1 MGQQQLKLVIFGIVV
16 MGIVIGF
23 ANQLFDVSPEDSNK
37 EIITSELMNLST
49 TAQQY
54 FNRPVAMGGGGD
66 NFIGWQIPAQL
77 DSTSSGIYNISQK
90 NNNRLILDGFPFQEK
105 GYTWYVRSTITK
117 SGFVT
122 EITNLAGPNR

>member
-1 MGQQQLKLVIFGIVV
+1 MGQQQLKLVILGIVV

-49 TAQQY
+49 IAQQY

-66 NFIGWQIPAQL
+66 NFAGWQIPGQL

-90 NNNRLILDGFPFQEK
+90 NNNQLILNGFPFQEK

>member
-37 EIITSELMNLST
+37 ESITSELMNLST
-49 TAQQY
+49 IAQQY

-66 NFIGWQIPAQL
+66 NFTGWQIPGQL

-90 NNNRLILDGFPFQEK
+90 NNNQLILNGFPFQEK

-117 SGFVT
+117 SEFVT
-122 EITNLAGPNR
+122 EIINIADPNT

>member
-37 EIITSELMNLST
+37 ESITSELMNLST
-49 TAQQY
+49 IAQQY

-66 NFIGWQIPAQL
+66 NFTGWQIPGQL

-90 NNNRLILDGFPFQEK
+90 NNNQLILNGFPLQEK

-117 SGFVT
+117 SEFVT
-122 EITNLAGPNR
+122 EIINIADPNT